1 MILRTKG
8 DTTRIDALMLNIE
21 ALDEI
26 KKLSDHYNEINLLGG
41 QDVVFLN
48 IVLFSQDPSYY
59 DLALNSPKF
68 FVKISEIAGDLNNV
82 PSALALQLKDLDL
95 NRDELNTVLS
105 DLLAGPQVDGP
116 TSAPPAQS
124 SQQASSDTATLSFLM
139 DHVIPSQEDET
150 VDNVVFLNP
159 NKVVDYGEA
168 SMSSFFQESTDLYFE
183 LMDLDSDDISASTN
197 DAGYMGAL
205 EDSGYF
211 VGGVFG
217 GRNISFNQASY
228 DLSNLESSNLLV
240 AASGT
245 LSLNGNLNF
254 KSKLVTGESA
264 ELIFMSL
271 EKLSISEGSEVSFAG
286 DSLGFGSL
294 DSIEVINVDLYAEG
308 EVNMRSLDSL
318 VINDSDMSTSG
329 NGGAD
334 FVHLLAASELS
345 IDNLRF
351 SEQVRQ
357 IAMEAMTINLSNLN
371 FPAGSTV
378 QLNSLYGGMDGSYP
392 NFGAKQYGRVNFIQN
407 VQYNSNL
414 INSRTTFDTHGGN
427 ISIGNLR

>member
-1 MILRTKG
+1 M
-8 DTTRIDALMLNIE
+8 
-21 ALDEI
+21 
-26 KKLSDHYNEINLLGG
+26 
-41 QDVVFLN
+41 
-48 IVLFSQDPSYY
+48 
-59 DLALNSPKF
+59 
-68 FVKISEIAGDLNNV
+68 
-82 PSALALQLKDLDL
+82 
-95 NRDELNTVLS
+95 
-105 DLLAGPQVDGP
+105 
-116 TSAPPAQS
+116 
-124 SQQASSDTATLSFLM
+124 
-139 DHVIPSQEDET
+139 
-150 VDNVVFLNP
+150 
-159 NKVVDYGEA
+159 
-168 SMSSFFQESTDLYFE
+168 
-183 LMDLDSDDISASTN
+183 
-197 DAGYMGAL
+197 
-205 EDSGYF
+205 
-211 VGGVFG
+211 
-217 GRNISFNQASY
+217 
-228 DLSNLESSNLLV
+228 

-245 LSLNGNLNF
+245 LLLNGNLNF
-254 KSKLVTGESA
+254 KSKLVEGESA

-271 EKLSISEGSEVSFAG
+271 EKLSISEGSAVSFAG

-414 INSRTTFDTHGGN
+414 INSRTAFDKYGGN
-427 ISIGNLR
+427 INIGSLR